1 MIVSVSVIVL
11 LYKIHFMKYRNL
23 GNTGEKLSAI
33 GLGCMG
39 MSFAYGP
46 RNDEESIA
54 TLNRALELGINFW
67 DTADMYGYGHNEE
80 LISKVLVP
88 NRDKIFIATKF
99 GFRQREGSTSNFA
112 GTPATYFDGSP
123 AYIKQAVEKSLQRLK
138 IDTIDLYYA
147 HRIDPNVPVE
157 EMVGAMA
164 DLVKEGKVK
173 YLGLSEASSKSI
185 RKAHAV
191 HPITT
196 LQSEYSLLTREVEAE
211 ILDTVR
217 QLGITFVPYSPLA
230 RGLVTAT
237 VQDKDTLAQDD
248 FCRTLPRFD
257 DDHWQ
262 NNYQLVNDFAEL
274 AKEKNCTP
282 AQLALAWVLAQG
294 NDIIPIPGTKKRK
307 YLEENAAA
315 VDITLTNDDL
325 QNIEELLDKYPDVG
339 QRYSEGSMKLVN
351 H

>member
-1 MIVSVSVIVL
+1 
-11 LYKIHFMKYRNL
+11 MKYRNL
-23 GNTGEKLSAI
+23 ANTGEKLSAI

-46 RNDEESIA
+46 RNDAESLA
-54 TLNRALELGINFW
+54 TLGRALELGINFW
-67 DTADMYGYGHNEE
+67 DTADMYGFGHNEE
-80 LISKVLVP
+80 LISKVLAP
-88 NRDKIFIATKF
+88 NRDKVFIATKF

-112 GTPATYFDGSP
+112 GTSATYFDGSP
-123 AYIKQAVEKSLQRLK
+123 AYLKQAVEKSLKRLN

-157 EMVGAMA
+157 DMVGAMA

-173 YLGLSEASSKSI
+173 YLGLSEASPASI

-191 HPITT
+191 HPIAA
-196 LQSEYSLLTREVEAE
+196 LQSEYSLLTRDPEAE
-211 ILDTVR
+211 ILKTVR
-217 QLGITFVPYSPLA
+217 DLGISFIPYSPLA

-237 VQDKDTLAQDD
+237 VAEKEKLAEDD
-248 FCRTLPRFD
+248 FRRTLPRFD
-257 DDHWQ
+257 SEHWD
-262 NNYQLVNDFAEL
+262 NNNKLVDEFAKL
-274 AKEKNCTP
+274 AESKSATA

-294 NDIIPIPGTKKRK
+294 DDIIPIPGTKKRK

-315 VDITLTNDDL
+315 VDITLTSQDL
-325 QNIEELLDKYPDVG
+325 QEIENLVAKYPNIG
-339 QRYSEGSMKLVN
+339 QRYSDGAMKLVN